1 MNIKD
6 YEDYL
11 IFEDGGVLSIKTN
24 KFLKPGKTP
33 NGYLFVHLYKNGKSK
48 PFKIHRLVGLHYIPN
63 SYNKPFIDHIDRD
76 KTNND
81 ISNLRWATR
90 SENQINRTYNKN
102 KKLKEKN
109 ICKNK
114 GGYNITIG
122 RNNLIYTK
130 RKKTLDEAKIQRD
143 LMISMWI

>member
-33 NGYLFVHLYKNGKSK
+33 NGYLFVILFKNGKRKRFS
-48 PFKIHRLVGLHYIPN
+48 IHRLVGLHYIPN
-63 SYNKPFIDHIDRD
+63 PDNKLEIDHIDRNRL
-76 KTNND
+76 NNSID
-81 ISNLRWATR
+81 NLRWATH
-90 SENQINRTYNKN
+90 SENSINKTYQKN
-102 KKLKEKN
+102 NKLKEKN

-143 LMISMWI
+143 LMISMF